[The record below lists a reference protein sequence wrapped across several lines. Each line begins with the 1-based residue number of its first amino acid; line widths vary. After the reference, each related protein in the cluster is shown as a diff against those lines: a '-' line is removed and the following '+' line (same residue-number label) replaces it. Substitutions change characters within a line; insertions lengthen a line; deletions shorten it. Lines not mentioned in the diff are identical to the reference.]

1 MRLIGLV
8 VLLAVILI
16 LAPLTAEAQQAG
28 KVYRIGA
35 LSDGPNPAS
44 APLAH
49 AMRELGWVAGQNF
62 MIEQRNAEAREQ
74 LSELAAELVRLKVD
88 LIFAFGTLAA
98 QAAKDATKT
107 IPIVFRLGDDPVAT
121 GLVASFAR
129 PGGNLTG
136 FALGLYEDKLLE
148 VLKEALPRVSRVAY
162 PFPADPSPGGPES
175 RRQVRLTE
183 AARTLGVEL
192 RRIEVR
198 RPPDFDAFFAAA
210 KRQGT
215 EAVLVPNIVWFR
227 PLLVR
232 IGEAAARSRLPTIGY
247 DTQFALSGGLLSYG
261 PVSVESS
268 PRLAVQ
274 IDKILKGTRPAD
286 LPVEQPT
293 KFELVINLKTA
304 KALGLTIPQSLL
316 VRADEIIR

>member
-1 MRLIGLV
+1 MRRIG
-8 VLLAVILI
+8 LAVILAVGLV
-16 LAPLTAEAQQAG
+16 LAPLAAGAQQAG

-35 LSDGPNPAS
+35 LSDGANPAS
-44 APLAH
+44 APLAD
-49 AMRELGWVAGQNF
+49 AMRELGWVEGQNF
-62 MIEQRNAEAREQ
+62 MIERRNAEAREQ
-74 LSELAAELVRLKVD
+74 LPALAAELVRLKVD

-107 IPIVFRLGDDPVAT
+107 IPIVFRLGEDPVAT

-136 FALGLYEDKLLE
+136 FALGLYEDKLLQ

-162 PFPADPSPGGPES
+162 PLPAAPSPGSES
-175 RRQVRLTE
+175 RRRLRLNE

-198 RPPDFDAFFAAA
+198 RPPDFDVFFAAA
-210 KRQGT
+210 KRQGSD
-215 EAVLVPNIVWFR
+215 AALMPNIVWFR

-261 PVSVESS
+261 PVGVESS

-293 KFELVINLKTA
+293 KFELVVNLKTA
-304 KALGLTIPQSLL
+304 KALGLTIPQSVLL
-316 VRADEIIR
+316 RADQVIE